1 MNFEG
6 IIMVNYTAIADAA
19 ASYADYQTAFNAMSI
34 EMGATTFGDL
44 SPNSLKMWAA
54 TYPVDYLTLHNG
66 TDAISLL
73 AMSMISSETTPLF
86 VSDVNIHPF
95 INALPVS
102 QPAIDGLY
110 YMATKTN
117 KAWPNL
123 KEGHVQNAMQKRAEG
138 TV

>member
-1 MNFEG
+1 
-6 IIMVNYTAIADAA
+6 MVNYSAIADAA
-19 ASYADYQTAFNAMSI
+19 TAYPDYKTAFSAMSI
-34 EMGATTFGDL
+34 EMGANTLRDL

-54 TYPVDYLTLHNG
+54 TFPADYLALHNG
-66 TDAISLL
+66 VDAISLL

-86 VSDVNIHPF
+86 VSDVTIHPF
-95 INALPVS
+95 IDALPVS
-102 QPAIDGLY
+102 QSAIDGLY

>member
-1 MNFEG
+1 
-6 IIMVNYTAIADAA
+6 MVNYSAIADAA
-19 ASYADYQTAFNAMSI
+19 TAYPDYKTAFSAMSI
-34 EMGATTFGDL
+34 EMGANTLRDL

-54 TYPVDYLTLHNG
+54 TFPADYLTLHSG

-73 AMSMISSETTPLF
+73 AMSMVKSETTPLF
-86 VSDVNIHPF
+86 VSDVNIHGF
-95 INALPVS
+95 IDALPIT
-102 QPAIDGLY
+102 QAAINGLY
-110 YMATKTN
+110 AMATKTN